1 MYLISACLC
10 GVNCKYSGENNLNK
24 DCLKL
29 LEEDQAILICPEQLG
44 GLTTPR
50 NPAEITGGT
59 AKSIVDKGVGRV
71 ITKEGEDVTESF
83 IKGANETINI
93 AKLSGTVAAILKE
106 GSPSCGCNYIY
117 DGSFSGIKKEGD
129 GITAYMLKE
138 AGIEVI
144 SDEEYSRKI
153 EESNKLIFLSDYE
166 FKRKENE
173 FQDDDYDGAIVY
185 SIIKN
190 DEEII
195 TDLPENVEKNMK
207 RLIITMAKEMFG
219 LETID
224 DIEDATGFTKDE
236 IKEIL
241 EENEDE

>member
-10 GVNCKYSGENNLNK
+10 GVNCKYSGKNNLNK

-50 NPAEITGGT
+50 NSAEILGGT
-59 AKSIVDKGVGRV
+59 AKDIVNKGRGKVL
-71 ITKEGEDVTESF
+71 TKAGEDVTEAF
-83 IKGANETINI
+83 IRGAEESINI
-93 AKLSGTVAAILKE
+93 AKSSGTIAAILKE

-117 DGSFSGIKKEGD
+117 DGSFSGNKIEGE

-144 SDEEYSRKI
+144 SDVEYSVKV

-166 FKRKENE
+166 FKRKENSE
-173 FQDDDYDGAIVY
+173 YDTEGDGAIIY

-207 RLIITMAKEMFG
+207 RLIITMSKEMFG
-219 LETID
+219 LETIE
-224 DIEDATGFTKDE
+224 DIEDATGFTKEE
-236 IKEIL
+236 IEEIL
-241 EENEDE
+241 KENDDK